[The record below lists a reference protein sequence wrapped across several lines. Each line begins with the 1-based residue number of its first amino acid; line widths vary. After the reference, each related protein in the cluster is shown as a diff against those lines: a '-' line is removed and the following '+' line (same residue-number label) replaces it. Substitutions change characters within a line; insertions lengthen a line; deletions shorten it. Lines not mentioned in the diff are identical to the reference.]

1 MCGFIVAVKICDG
14 DVYQKYCDIHSS
26 FQGDVFMNFQ
36 PLIDCAHESIN
47 LHWIIDMNTKT
58 YHLAFEFAGQHIWAT
73 FLDQMGES
81 GFVTKLVFAELV
93 ASMKRQ

>member
-1 MCGFIVAVKICDG
+1 M
-14 DVYQKYCDIHSS
+14 YCDIHSF

-47 LHWIIDMNTKT
+47 ICWITNLNTKT
-58 YHLAFEFAGQHIWAT
+58 YHLAFEFVGQHILAT

-81 GFVTKLVFAELV
+81 SFVTRLVFCRNGGIREKIMRR
-93 ASMKRQ
+93 SCW